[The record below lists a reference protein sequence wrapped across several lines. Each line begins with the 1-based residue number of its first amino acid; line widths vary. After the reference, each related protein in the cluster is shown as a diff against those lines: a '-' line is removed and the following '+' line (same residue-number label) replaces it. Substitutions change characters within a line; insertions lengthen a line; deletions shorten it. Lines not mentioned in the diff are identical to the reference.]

1 LHSWHDIFYFPK
13 ILEQP
18 RRIWENPHVQI
29 TSKFLCR
36 NPQSLAKF
44 QIQLKFEINFPFEI
58 FLGSS
63 PSLPAPARSSPQA
76 ATSPLGPAGLRHL
89 GVFAKRRLLFGF
101 VHSGSYAFS
110 LSCRYH
116 AGPTHQLFLLLP
128 SAPLSRPCRCGF
140 PLDHPRRPAWSLEML
155 DQGSNSPAIPPPPP

>member
-1 LHSWHDIFYFPK
+1 MTYFIFQK
-13 ILEQP
+13 SLSSLEEFGKNP
-18 RRIWENPHVQI
+18 RVQI

-76 ATSPLGPAGLRHL
+76 ATSPLGPVGLRRL

-110 LSCRYH
+110 LSCRCH

-140 PLDHPRRPAWSLEML
+140 PLDHPCRPAWSLEML
-155 DQGSNSPAIPPPPP
+155 DQGSNSPAIPPPLLNPY